1 MGLFSDAN
9 DLLGDLVE
17 ANTEIVNN
25 DVLGADGLLGDVPDL
40 VEDTLTDEEAGVIG
54 GMMDGVTN
62 VTEVMDG
69 LIEDLTS

>member
-1 MGLFSDAN
+1 MGLFSNAN
-9 DLLGDLVE
+9 DILGDLAE
-17 ANTEIVNN
+17 ANTEIINN

-54 GMMDGVTN
+54 GILDGATN

-69 LIEDLTS
+69 LMEDLI